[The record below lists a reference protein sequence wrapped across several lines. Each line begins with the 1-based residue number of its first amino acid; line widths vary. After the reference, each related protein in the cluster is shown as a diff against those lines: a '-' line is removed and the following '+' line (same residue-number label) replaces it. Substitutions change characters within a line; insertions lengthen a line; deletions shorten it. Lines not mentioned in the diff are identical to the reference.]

1 MKKTSGDSPS
11 RGPARGTEPQ
21 AARDPNELS
30 RYRSKRDPAQ
40 TTEPFSAERK
50 GSARVTRAG
59 RFVVHLH
66 QARREH
72 YDLRIECAGTLQSFA
87 VPRGPSLKPLDK
99 RLAVHTENHPLE
111 YLDFEAVIPEGNY
124 GAGSMI
130 VWDTGRIRYLEGSAE
145 EGLERGD
152 LKFELSGFKL
162 HGTFALIN
170 TGKRKN
176 TPEGA
181 GSEWLLIKK
190 ADAFASDVDVVTH
203 DPRGVLSGLTGE
215 ENFRKAEVVAEVRK
229 LAEHAPAGR
238 PDAQGLTP
246 MLCAM
251 DGASLTDP
259 ERLYELKLDGVRI
272 VADKHGSQV
281 ALRYRNGRAATASYA
296 EIARAVSLLPI
307 DDAILDGEIVT
318 FDAEGKP
325 SFQRLAPRIH
335 AQRPLD
341 IEQARA
347 SVPVVYLVFDLLG
360 LAGRDLTGLPLL
372 ERKRIL
378 SQLVRGRGLVRV
390 LDHIENDGSALYELC
405 RRERLE
411 GVVAKRKQSPYR
423 CGPRRST
430 DWVKIKCER
439 DDDFVV
445 MGYCEGHGSRKSLGA
460 LCIGTYARGE
470 LEYRGRVG
478 SGLSDA
484 SVRLL
489 LPELVEREQPDYP
502 GHGAVPEDAGTEK
515 ARWVRPELVVQVR
528 YHGFTEEGRLRAPV
542 FLGVRPDMDPKSCH
556 ASPTPPLAEP
566 EPGAAGAVL
575 GSGRVIITN
584 PDKVFWPESGYT
596 KGDLCSY
603 YASIAPRML
612 PFLRGRPLV
621 LVRHPDGI
629 AGKSFY
635 QWNVPA
641 GTPSWMRRLD
651 ISDTDEVERTPKHV
665 FLVDDEDGLVYLAQL
680 GCIPLHVLA
689 CREQSLGT
697 CDFLTIDFDLGE
709 RPFVDAVRLGLTLR
723 EVLDDVGLPGYP
735 KTSGQRGL
743 HVLVP
748 LGQGIPFE
756 AAKLLVELLGRIV
769 TSQHPQIATMERKI
783 DKRGDRVYVDTGQTG
798 TSRTIVAP
806 YSVRAHPGATVST
819 PLAWEELHA
828 GLDPS
833 RFTIVTVP
841 VRAAEIDDPMSGFDE
856 AKPDVS
862 SALAA
867 LERWVKPR

>member
-1 MKKTSGDSPS
+1 MKKTSGDSP
-11 RGPARGTEPQ
+11 
-21 AARDPNELS
+21 RDPRELS

-50 GSARVTRAG
+50 GSTRATRAG

-72 YDLRIECAGTLQSFA
+72 YDLRIECGGTLQSFA
-87 VPRGPSLKPLDK
+87 VPRGPSLRPLDK

-130 VWDTGRIRYLEGSAE
+130 VWDTGRIRYLETSAE
-145 EGLERGD
+145 EGLARGD

-162 HGTFALIN
+162 RGTYALVQ
-170 TGKRKN
+170 TGRRK
-176 TPEGA
+176 TKLEVGQ
-181 GSEWLLIKK
+181 GEQSDWLLIKK
-190 ADAFASDVDVVTH
+190 ADAYADAELDIVERE
-203 DPRGVLSGLTGE
+203 PRGVLSGLTAE
-215 ENFRKAEVVAEVRK
+215 ENFRKAEVVAELEQLVAAYPPK
-229 LAEHAPAGR
+229 PLSAP
-238 PDAQGLTP
+238 GLTP
-246 MLCAM
+246 MLCALE
-251 DGASLTDP
+251 GATLEDP

-272 VADKHGSQV
+272 VAEKRGAQV
-281 ALRYRNGRAATASYA
+281 ALRYRNGRSATASYA
-296 EIARAVSLLPI
+296 EVARAVSLLPI
-307 DDAILDGEIVT
+307 QDALLDGEIVT

-325 SFQRLAPRIH
+325 SFEKLAPRIH

-341 IEQARA
+341 IEHAR
-347 SVPVVYLVFDLLG
+347 SNVPVVYLVFDLLS
-360 LAGRDLTGLPLL
+360 LAGRDLTALPLL

-378 SQLVRGRGLVRV
+378 AQLVRGRGLVRV
-390 LDHIENDGSALYELC
+390 LDHIEDDGTALYDFC
-405 RRERLE
+405 KRERLE
-411 GVVAKRKQSPYR
+411 GVVAKKKQSPYR
-423 CGPRRST
+423 VGPRRSS
-430 DWVKIKCER
+430 DWVKLKCER

-445 MGYCEGHGSRKSLGA
+445 LGYVTGTGSRKSLGA
-460 LCIGTYARGE
+460 LCLGAYVRGE

-478 SGLSDA
+478 SGLTDA
-484 SVRLL
+484 MIRVLLERLPQL
-489 LPELVEREQPDYP
+489 SQAAYP
-502 GHGAVPEDAGTEK
+502 GRGDVPEDPGTER
-515 ARWVRPELVVQVR
+515 ASWVRPELVVQVR
-528 YHGFTEEGRLRAPV
+528 YLGFTEEGRLRAPV
-542 FLGVRPDMDPKSCH
+542 FLGLRPDV
-556 ASPTPPLAEP
+556 EP
-566 EPGAAGAVL
+566 ESCQASSPASLSAPEPTGSTAL
-575 GSGRVIITN
+575 GTGRVLVSN

-596 KGDLCSY
+596 KLDLCSY
-603 YASIAPRML
+603 YASIAPHML

-635 QWNVPA
+635 QWNVPE

-651 ISDTDEVERTPKHV
+651 ISDADGVDRTPKNV
-665 FLVDDEDGLVYLAQL
+665 FLVDDDDSLVYLANL

-689 CREQSLGT
+689 CRETALGT
-697 CDFLTIDFDLGE
+697 CDFLTVDFDLGE
-709 RPFVDAVRLGLTLR
+709 RPFADAVRLGLTLR
-723 EVLDDVGLPGYP
+723 EVLDDVGLPGFP

-748 LGQGIPFE
+748 LGAGIPFE

-769 TSQHPQIATMERKI
+769 TARHPQIATMERKL

-806 YSVRAHPGATVST
+806 YSVRAHAGATVST

-841 VRAAEIDDPMSGFDE
+841 LRAAEIDDPLRGFDE
-856 AKPDVS
+856 AKPDVA

-867 LERWVKPR
+867 LERWVSR

>member
-1 MKKTSGDSPS
+1 MKKSSGKSDAPGSSGQPS
-11 RGPARGTEPQ
+11 SG
-21 AARDPNELS
+21 ARDPNELG
-30 RYRSKRDPAQ
+30 RYRSKRDPAK

-50 GSARVTRAG
+50 GSARSTRAG

-72 YDLRIECAGTLQSFA
+72 YDLRIECSGTLQSFA
-87 VPRGPSLKPLDK
+87 VPRGPSLRPLEK

-130 VWDTGRIRYLEGSAE
+130 VWDTGRIRYLETSAE
-145 EGLERGD
+145 EGLARGD

-162 HGTFALIN
+162 RGAFVLVR
-170 TGKRKN
+170 TGGRK
-176 TPEGA
+176 EKLEVGA
-181 GSEWLLIKK
+181 GQQSEWLLIKK
-190 ADAFASDVDVVTH
+190 QDSYASDEDVVQK

-215 ENFRKAEVVAEVRK
+215 ENFSKAALVTELGQLVEPAPRGEV
-229 LAEHAPAGR
+229 LAG
-238 PDAQGLTP
+238 GLQP
-246 MLCAM
+246 MLCALE
-251 DGASLTDP
+251 GANLKDP

-272 VADKHGSQV
+272 VADKRGPQV

-296 EIARAVSLLPI
+296 EIARAVSLLPLENAVI
-307 DDAILDGEIVT
+307 DGEIVT

-325 SFQRLAPRIH
+325 SFERLSPRIH
-335 AQRPLD
+335 AQKPLD
-341 IEQARA
+341 IELAR
-347 SVPVVYLVFDLLG
+347 SNVPVVYLVFDLLAM
-360 LAGRDLTGLPLL
+360 AGHDLTGLPLI

-378 SQLVRGRGLVRV
+378 SQVVRGRGLVRV

-423 CGPRRST
+423 VGPRRST

-445 MGYCEGHGSRKSLGA
+445 LGYVEGQGARKSLGA
-460 LCIGTYARGE
+460 LCLGAYTEGE

-478 SGLSDA
+478 SGLSEA
-484 SVRLL
+484 TIRVLLEELPRL
-489 LPELVEREQPDYP
+489 EQQSYP
-502 GHGAVPEDAGTEK
+502 GHGEVPQDPGTEK
-515 ARWVRPELVVQVR
+515 ARWLRPELVVQVR

-542 FLGVRPDMDPKSCH
+542 FLGLRPDVDPHSCH
-556 ASPTPPLAEP
+556 AAPPRVPSAP
-566 EPGAAGAVL
+566 EPTAATSL
-575 GSGRVIITN
+575 GTGRVGITN
-584 PDKVFWPESGYT
+584 PDKIFWPESGYT
-596 KGDLCSY
+596 KGDLCRY
-603 YASIAPRML
+603 YASIAPHML

-635 QWNVPA
+635 QWNVPE

-651 ISDTDEVERTPKHV
+651 ISDTDEVDRSSKNV
-665 FLVDDEDGLVYLAQL
+665 FLVDDEDGLVYLANL

-697 CDFLTIDFDLGE
+697 CDFVTIDFDIGE
-709 RPFVDAVRLGLTLR
+709 HPFSTAVELGLTLR
-723 EVLDDVGLPGYP
+723 EVLEDAGLPGFP

-748 LGQGIPFE
+748 VGGIPFE

-769 TSQHPQIATMERKI
+769 TARHPKIATMERKI
-783 DKRGDRVYVDTGQTG
+783 EKRGDRVYVDTGQTG

-819 PLAWEELHA
+819 PLSWEELHA
-828 GLDPS
+828 GLDPA
-833 RFTIVTVP
+833 RFTIVSVP
-841 VRAAEIDDPMSGFDE
+841 IRAAEIDDPWLGFDE
-856 AKPDVS
+856 ARPNVGG
-862 SALAA
+862 ALAK
-867 LERWVKPR
+867 LERWIKG

>member
-1 MKKTSGDSPS
+1 MKKSSGESP
-11 RGPARGTEPQ
+11 R
-21 AARDPNELS
+21 ELS

-50 GSARVTRAG
+50 GSTRSTRSG
-59 RFVVHLH
+59 RFVCHLH

-72 YDLRIECAGTLQSFA
+72 YDLRIECSGTLLSFA

-130 VWDTGRIRYLEGSAE
+130 VWDTGRIRYLETSAE
-145 EGLERGD
+145 EGVERGD

-162 HGTFALIN
+162 RGTFALVR
-170 TGKRKN
+170 TSGRKGKS
-176 TPEGA
+176 EG
-181 GSEWLLIKK
+181 GQSEWLLIKK
-190 ADAFASDVDVVTH
+190 QDAYASADDLLLK
-203 DPRGVLSGLTGE
+203 DPRGVLSGLTAE
-215 ENFRKAEVVAEVRK
+215 ENLRKSE
-229 LAEHAPAGR
+229 LAEELSSLVAHAPQSA
-238 PDAQGLTP
+238 PSAQGLVP
-246 MLCAM
+246 MPCASE
-251 DGASLTDP
+251 GASLNDP
-259 ERLYELKLDGVRI
+259 ERLYELKLDGVRML
-272 VADKHGSQV
+272 AEKRAGQAS
-281 ALRYRNGRAATASYA
+281 LRYSSGRAATASYA
-296 EIARAVSLLPI
+296 EIARALSLLPVEH
-307 DDAILDGEIVT
+307 ALLDGEIVT
-318 FDAEGKP
+318 FDEAGKP

-335 AQRPLD
+335 AQKPLD
-341 IEQARA
+341 IELARS
-347 SVPVVYLVFDLLG
+347 SVPVVYLVFDLL
-360 LAGRDLTGLPLL
+360 AMNGRDLTGWPLV
-372 ERKRIL
+372 ERKRVL

-390 LDHIENDGSALYELC
+390 LDHLDGDGSALYELC

-411 GVVAKRKQSPYR
+411 GVVAKRKQAPYR
-423 CGPRRST
+423 PGPRRSD
-430 DWVKIKCER
+430 DWVKLKCER
-439 DDDFVV
+439 DDAFVV
-445 MGYCEGHGSRKSLGA
+445 VGYAPGRGSRDLGA
-460 LCIGTYARGE
+460 LCLGSYVRGE

-478 SGLSDA
+478 SGLTEEGVRALLQELLPLEQSGYPGRGEMPLEPG
-484 SVRLL
+484 SVR
-489 LPELVEREQPDYP
+489 
-502 GHGAVPEDAGTEK
+502 

-528 YHGFTEEGRLRAPV
+528 YLGFTEDGRLRAPV
-542 FLGVRPDMDPKSCH
+542 LLGRSSDIEPEACQV
-556 ASPTPPLAEP
+556 APLPELLEP
-566 EPGAAGAVL
+566 EPAGAAVSL
-575 GSGRVIITN
+575 GSGRVTITN

-596 KGDLCSY
+596 KLDLCSY

-635 QWNVPA
+635 QWNVPE

-651 ISDTDEVERTPKHV
+651 IADTDEVERSPKNV
-665 FLVDDEDGLVYLAQL
+665 FLVDDDDGLVYLAQL

-689 CREQSLGT
+689 CREQSLGS

-709 RPFVDAVRLGLTLR
+709 RPFSDAVRLGLTLR
-723 EVLDDVGLPGYP
+723 EVLDDVGLPGFP

-748 LGQGIPFE
+748 LGAGIPFE

-769 TSQHPQIATMERKI
+769 TAQHPQIATMERKI

-806 YSVRAHPGATVST
+806 YSVRAHAGATVST

-828 GLDPS
+828 GLDPA
-833 RFTIVTVP
+833 RFTIVSVP
-841 VRAAEIDDPMSGFDE
+841 VRAAEIDDPLRGFEE
-856 AKPDVS
+856 AKPDVAR
-862 SALAA
+862 ALAA
-867 LERWVKPR
+867 LERWVKT

>member
-1 MKKTSGDSPS
+1 LKKSSGESPAS
-11 RGPARGTEPQ
+11 
-21 AARDPNELS
+21 AASGAKDPNELK

-40 TTEPFSAERK
+40 TVEPFSAERK
-50 GSARVTRAG
+50 GSTRATRAG

-72 YDLRIECAGTLQSFA
+72 YDLRIECSGTLQSFA
-87 VPRGPSLKPLDK
+87 VPRGPSLKALDK

-111 YLDFEAVIPEGNY
+111 YLDFEAVIPPGNY

-130 VWDTGRIRYLEGSAE
+130 VWDTGRIRYLETSAE

-162 HGTFALIN
+162 RGTFALIR
-170 TGKRKN
+170 TSGRGQKKLEVG
-176 TPEGA
+176 EGHQT
-181 GSEWLLIKK
+181 EWLLIKK
-190 ADAFASDVDVVTH
+190 QDAFATDEDITTK

-215 ENFRKAEVVAEVRK
+215 ENFNKAALIAELNALVASAPQSVVS
-229 LAEHAPAGR
+229 
-238 PDAQGLTP
+238 AQGLTP
-246 MLCAM
+246 MLCALE
-251 DGASLTDP
+251 GATLTDP

-272 VADKHGSQV
+272 VAEKHGPQV
-281 ALRYRNGRAATASYA
+281 ALRYRNGRSATASYA
-296 EIARAVSLLPI
+296 EIARAVSLLPAS
-307 DDAILDGEIVT
+307 DALLDGEIVT

-325 SFQRLAPRIH
+325 SFEMLAPRIH

-347 SVPVVYLVFDLLG
+347 AVPVVYLVFDLLA
-360 LAGRDLTGLPLL
+360 LAGRDLTALPLV

-378 SQLVRGRGLVRV
+378 AQLVRGRGLVRV
-390 LDHIENDGSALYELC
+390 LDHMDDDGSALYDFC

-423 CGPRRST
+423 TGPRRTT

-445 MGYCEGHGSRKSLGA
+445 LGYVEGIGARKGLGA
-460 LCIGTYARGE
+460 LCLGAYVQGQ
-470 LEYRGRVG
+470 LQYRGRVG

-484 SVRLL
+484 TIRVLL
-489 LPELVEREQPDYP
+489 AELPGLEQATYP
-502 GHGAVPEDAGTEK
+502 GHGDPPEDPGSEN

-528 YHGFTEEGRLRAPV
+528 YHGFTQEGRLRAPV
-542 FLGVRPDMDPKSCH
+542 FLGLRPDVDPKASH
-556 ASPTPPLAEP
+556 ASAPAPLKEP
-566 EPGAAGAVL
+566 EPETGAAL
-575 GSGRVIITN
+575 GTGRVRVTN
-584 PDKVFWPESGYT
+584 PDKVFWPDSGYT
-596 KGDLCSY
+596 KGDLCGY

-635 QWNVPA
+635 QWNVPE

-651 ISDTDEVERTPKHV
+651 ISDTDEVDRTPKNV
-665 FLVDDEDGLVYLAQL
+665 FLVDDDDGLVYLANL

-689 CREQSLGT
+689 CREASLGT
-697 CDFLTIDFDLGE
+697 CDFLTVDFDLGE
-709 RPFVDAVRLGLTLR
+709 RPFADAVRLGLTLR
-723 EVLDDVGLPGYP
+723 EVLEDAGLPGFP

-748 LGQGIPFE
+748 LGDGIPFE

-769 TSQHPQIATMERKI
+769 TARHPTLATMERKI

-841 VRAAEIDDPMSGFDE
+841 IRALEIDDPWLGFGE
-856 AKPDVS
+856 AKPNVA
-862 SALAA
+862 SALGA
-867 LERWVKPR
+867 LERWIKT

>member
-1 MKKTSGDSPS
+1 LKKISGQSPTSG
-11 RGPARGTEPQ
+11 
-21 AARDPNELS
+21 ARDPNELE

-50 GSARVTRAG
+50 GSARATRAG

-72 YDLRIECAGTLQSFA
+72 YDLRIECSGTLQSFA

-130 VWDTGRIRYLEGSAE
+130 VWDTGRIRYLETSAE
-145 EGLERGD
+145 EGLARGD

-162 HGTFALIN
+162 RGTFALIR
-170 TGKRKN
+170 TSGRGSKKLEVG
-176 TPEGA
+176 EGQQ
-181 GSEWLLIKK
+181 SEWLLIKK
-190 ADAFASDVDVVTH
+190 QDLYSTDEDVITK

-215 ENFRKAEVVAEVRK
+215 ENFNKAAVAAE
-229 LAEHAPAGR
+229 LAELVQSAPKRVVTAN
-238 PDAQGLTP
+238 GLTP
-246 MLCAM
+246 MLCALE
-251 DGASLTDP
+251 GAKIVDP
-259 ERLYELKLDGVRI
+259 ERLYELKIDGVRI
-272 VADKHGSQV
+272 VAEKRGPQV
-281 ALRYRNGRAATASYA
+281 ALRYRNGRAATASYG

-307 DDAILDGEIVT
+307 EDALLDGEIVT
-318 FDAEGKP
+318 FDGEGKP
-325 SFQRLAPRIH
+325 SFERLAPRIH

-341 IEQARA
+341 IEHARA
-347 SVPVVYLVFDLLG
+347 AIPVVYLVFDLLS
-360 LAGRDLTGLPLL
+360 LAGRDLTGLPLV

-390 LDHIENDGSALYELC
+390 LDHIEDDGSALYDFC
-405 RRERLE
+405 RQERLE
-411 GVVAKRKQSPYR
+411 GVVAKKKQSPYR
-423 CGPRRST
+423 AGPRRTT

-445 MGYCEGHGSRKSLGA
+445 IGYVEGQGARKSLGA
-460 LCIGTYARGE
+460 LCLGAYVEGE

-484 SVRLL
+484 TIRLL
-489 LPELVEREQPDYP
+489 LKELPGLEQGAYP
-502 GHGAVPEDAGTEK
+502 GHGDQPEDPGSEH
-515 ARWVRPELVVQVR
+515 ARWLRPELVVQVR

-542 FLGVRPDMDPKSCH
+542 FLGLRPDVDPKSCTT
-556 ASPTPPLAEP
+556 APPAEETVPEAEAGPT
-566 EPGAAGAVL
+566 L
-575 GSGRVIITN
+575 GTGRVNITN

-596 KGDLCSY
+596 KGDLIRY
-603 YASIAPRML
+603 YASIAPHML

-635 QWNVPA
+635 QWNVPE
-641 GTPSWMRRLD
+641 GTPSWMRSLD
-651 ISDTDEVERTPKHV
+651 ISETDEVDRSPKNV
-665 FLVDDEDGLVYLAQL
+665 FLVDDDDGLVYLANL

-697 CDFLTIDFDLGE
+697 CDFVTIDFDLGE
-709 RPFVDAVRLGLTLR
+709 RPFSDAVKLGLTLR
-723 EVLDDVGLPGYP
+723 EVLDDAGLPGFP

-748 LGQGIPFE
+748 VGDGIPFE

-769 TSQHPQIATMERKI
+769 TARHQQIATMERKV

-828 GLDPS
+828 GLDPA
-833 RFTIVTVP
+833 RFTIVSVP
-841 VRAAEIDDPMSGFDE
+841 VRAAEIDDPWLRFAE
-856 AKPDVS
+856 AKPDVG
-862 SALAA
+862 SALAK
-867 LERWVKPR
+867 LERWVKS

>member
-1 MKKTSGDSPS
+1 LKKTSGPTSTDS
-11 RGPARGTEPQ
+11 R
-21 AARDPNELS
+21 ARDPRELS
-30 RYRSKRDPAQ
+30 RYRSKRDPVQ

-50 GSARVTRAG
+50 GSPRATRTG

-72 YDLRIECAGTLQSFA
+72 YDLRLECGGTLQSFA

-130 VWDTGRIRYLEGSAE
+130 VWDTGRVRYLETSAE
-145 EGLERGD
+145 EGLARGD

-162 HGTFALIN
+162 RGNFVLVRTS
-170 TGKRKN
+170 GRK
-176 TPEGA
+176 EKLEVGD
-181 GSEWLLIKK
+181 GQQSEWLLIKK
-190 ADAFASDVDVVTH
+190 QDLYASDEDIIVK

-215 ENFRKAEVVAEVRK
+215 ENFVKAEVVAEVAK
-229 LAEHAPAGR
+229 LVDHLPEKALA
-238 PDAQGLTP
+238 AQGLTP
-246 MLCAM
+246 MLCALE
-251 DGASLTDP
+251 GATLTDP

-272 VADKHGSQV
+272 VAEKRGAQA

-296 EIARAVSLLPI
+296 EIARAVSLLPCEN
-307 DDAILDGEIVT
+307 AVLDGEIVT
-318 FDAEGKP
+318 FDADGKP
-325 SFQRLAPRIH
+325 SFERLAPRIH
-335 AQRPLD
+335 AQKPMD

-347 SVPVVYLVFDLLG
+347 VVPVVYLVFDLLS
-360 LAGRDLTGLPLL
+360 LAGRDLTSLPLV

-390 LDHIENDGSALYELC
+390 LDHIEDDGRALYEFC

-411 GVVAKRKQSPYR
+411 GVVAKKKLAPYR
-423 CGPRRST
+423 TGSRRT
-430 DWVKIKCER
+430 ADWVKIKCER

-445 MGYCEGHGSRKSLGA
+445 MGYVAGIGSRKSLGA
-460 LCIGTYARGE
+460 LCIGAYVRGE

-478 SGLSDA
+478 SGLSDQTIK
-484 SVRLL
+484 LL
-489 LPELVEREQPDYP
+489 LAELPGLEQDRYP
-502 GHGAVPEDAGTEK
+502 GHGDVPEDPGTAG

-528 YHGFTEEGRLRAPV
+528 YHGFTEEQRLRAPV
-542 FLGVRPDMDPKSCH
+542 FLGLRPDVDPLSCH
-556 ASPTPPLAEP
+556 ASPPKAPTEP
-566 EPGAAGAVL
+566 EPSAGPSL
-575 GSGRVIITN
+575 GSGRVVITN

-596 KGDLCSY
+596 KGDLCAY
-603 YASIAPRML
+603 YATIAPRML

-635 QWNVPA
+635 QWNVPE

-651 ISDTDEVERTPKHV
+651 ISDTDEVDRSPKNV
-665 FLVDDEDGLVYLAQL
+665 FLVDDDDGLVYLAQL

-689 CREQSLGT
+689 CRERSLGT
-697 CDFLTIDFDLGE
+697 CDFITIDFDLGD
-709 RPFVDAVRLGLTLR
+709 RAFADAVRVGLTLK
-723 EVLDDVGLPGYP
+723 EVLDDAGLPGFP

-743 HVLVP
+743 HVLIP
-748 LGQGIPFE
+748 LGDGIPFE

-769 TSQHPQIATMERKI
+769 TARHPQIATMERKV
-783 DKRGDRVYVDTGQTG
+783 DKRGDRMYVDTGQTG

-819 PLAWEELHA
+819 PLAWDELHA
-828 GLDPS
+828 GLDPA
-833 RFTIVTVP
+833 RFTIVSVP
-841 VRAAEIDDPMSGFDE
+841 LRVAEIDDPWLGFDE
-856 AKPDVS
+856 AKPNVA
-862 SALAA
+862 SALAK
-867 LERWVKPR
+867 LERWVKT

>member
-1 MKKTSGDSPS
+1 MKKSSGDSPAS
-11 RGPARGTEPQ
+11 GASG
-21 AARDPNELS
+21 AKDPNELK

-40 TTEPFSAERK
+40 TVEPFSAERK
-50 GSARVTRAG
+50 GSARATRAG

-72 YDLRIECAGTLQSFA
+72 YDLRIECSGTLQSFA
-87 VPRGPSLKPLDK
+87 VPRGPSLKALDK

-111 YLDFEAVIPEGNY
+111 YLDFEAVIPPGNY

-130 VWDTGRIRYLEGSAE
+130 VWDTGRIRYLETSAE
-145 EGLERGD
+145 AGLERGD

-162 HGTFALIN
+162 RGTFALIR
-170 TGKRKN
+170 TSGRGGKKLEVG
-176 TPEGA
+176 EGHQT
-181 GSEWLLIKK
+181 EWLLIKK
-190 ADAFASDVDVVTH
+190 QDAFASDEDVIQK

-215 ENFRKAEVVAEVRK
+215 ENFDKPALAAELTKLVAS
-229 LAEHAPAGR
+229 APRNAL
-238 PDAQGLTP
+238 PAQGLTP
-246 MLCAM
+246 MLCALE
-251 DGASLTDP
+251 GATLTDS

-272 VADKHGSQV
+272 VADKRGSQV
-281 ALRYRNGRAATASYA
+281 ALRYRNGRSATASYA
-296 EIARAVSLLPI
+296 EIARALSLLPI
-307 DDAILDGEIVT
+307 DDALLDGEIVT

-325 SFQRLAPRIH
+325 SFERLAPRIH

-341 IEQARA
+341 IEHARA
-347 SVPVVYLVFDLLG
+347 NVPVVYLVFDLLAM
-360 LAGRDLTGLPLL
+360 AGHDLTGLPLV

-390 LDHIENDGSALYELC
+390 LDHIDDDGSALYDLC
-405 RRERLE
+405 KRERLE
-411 GVVAKRKQSPYR
+411 GVVAKKKQAPYR
-423 CGPRRST
+423 VGPRRTT

-445 MGYCEGHGSRKSLGA
+445 LGYVGGIGARKSLGA
-460 LCIGTYARGE
+460 LCLGVYVQGQ
-470 LEYRGRVG
+470 LQYRGRVG

-484 SVRLL
+484 TIRLL
-489 LPELVEREQPDYP
+489 LKELPELEQVTYP
-502 GHGAVPEDAGTEK
+502 GHGDVPEDPGTEK

-542 FLGVRPDMDPKSCH
+542 FLGLRPDVAPKACQ
-556 ASPTPPLAEP
+556 ASPPAPVREP
-566 EPGAAGAVL
+566 EPTTGVTFGT
-575 GSGRVIITN
+575 GRVLVTN
-584 PDKVFWPESGYT
+584 PDKVFWPDSGYT
-596 KGDLCSY
+596 KADLVSY
-603 YASIAPRML
+603 YASIASRML

-629 AGKSFY
+629 TGKSFY
-635 QWNVPA
+635 QWNVPE

-651 ISDTDEVERTPKHV
+651 ISDTDEVDRTPKNV
-665 FLVDDEDGLVYLAQL
+665 FLVDDDDGLVYLANL

-689 CREQSLGT
+689 CRETSLGT
-697 CDFLTIDFDLGE
+697 CDFLTVDFDLGE
-709 RPFVDAVRLGLTLR
+709 RPFADAVRLGLTLR
-723 EVLDDVGLPGYP
+723 EVLDDAGLPGFP

-748 LGQGIPFE
+748 LGDGIPFE

-769 TSQHPQIATMERKI
+769 TARHPQIATMERKI
-783 DKRGDRVYVDTGQTG
+783 EKRGDRVYVDTGQTG

-841 VRAAEIDDPMSGFDE
+841 TRANEIDDPWLGFGE
-856 AKPDVS
+856 AKPNVG

-867 LERWVKPR
+867 LERWVKT

>member
-1 MKKTSGDSPS
+1 LKKTSGESP
-11 RGPARGTEPQ
+11 Q
-21 AARDPNELS
+21 ELA
-30 RYRSKRDPAQ
+30 RYRSKRDPVQ

-50 GSARVTRAG
+50 GSARSTRVG

-72 YDLRIECAGTLQSFA
+72 YDLRIECGGTLQSFA
-87 VPRGPSLKPLDK
+87 VPRGPSLRPLDK

-130 VWDTGRIRYLEGSAE
+130 VWDTGRIRYLESSAE

-152 LKFELSGFKL
+152 LKFELAGFKL
-162 HGTFALIN
+162 RGTFALIH

-176 TPEGA
+176 TPEGS

-190 ADAFASDVDVVTH
+190 ADAFSSDVDIVAQ

-215 ENFRKAEVVAEVRK
+215 ENFRKAEVVEALRALV
-229 LAEHAPAGR
+229 AHAPEGQIS
-238 PDAQGLTP
+238 AQGLTP
-246 MLCAM
+246 MLCALE
-251 DGASLTDP
+251 GAALNDP

-272 VADKHGSQV
+272 VADKRGAQV

-296 EIARAVSLLPI
+296 EIARAISLLPI
-307 DDAILDGEIVT
+307 DDALLDGEIVT
-318 FDAEGKP
+318 FDAEGRP

-335 AQRPLD
+335 AQKPLD

-347 SVPVVYLVFDLLG
+347 SVPVVYLVFDLLSM
-360 LAGRDLTGLPLL
+360 AGRDLTTLPLV

-378 SQLVRGRGLVRV
+378 AALVRGRGLVRFV
-390 LDHIENDGSALYELC
+390 DHIEDDGTALYELC

-411 GVVAKRKQSPYR
+411 GVVAKRKASPYR
-423 CGPRRST
+423 PGPRRST
-430 DWVKIKCER
+430 DWLKIKCER

-445 MGYCEGHGSRKSLGA
+445 MGYVTGQGARSSLGA
-460 LCIGTYARGE
+460 LCVGTYDHGE

-484 SVRLL
+484 TIRLL
-489 LPELVEREQPDYP
+489 LEELSAREQTSYP
-502 GHGAVPEDAGTEK
+502 GRGEAPEDPGSEK

-528 YHGFTEEGRLRAPV
+528 YQGFTEDARLRAPV
-542 FLGVRPDMDPKSCH
+542 FLSLRSGVDPKSCQT
-556 ASPTPPLAEP
+556 SPTPPVPEP
-566 EPGAAGAVL
+566 EPTAGITL
-575 GSGRVIITN
+575 GSGRVTITN

-596 KGDLCSY
+596 KADLCSY
-603 YASIAPRML
+603 YASIAPKML

-635 QWNVPA
+635 QWNVPE

-651 ISDTDEVERTPKHV
+651 ISDTDEVDRSPKNV
-665 FLVDDEDGLVYLAQL
+665 FLVDDEDGLIYLAQL

-689 CREQSLGT
+689 CREHSLGT

-723 EVLDDVGLPGYP
+723 EVLEDVGLPGYP

-743 HVLVP
+743 HVLIP
-748 LGQGIPFE
+748 LGDGIPFD

-769 TSQHPQIATMERKI
+769 TARHPQIATMERKL

-806 YSVRAHPGATVST
+806 YSVRAHRGATVST

-833 RFTIVTVP
+833 RFTIVSVP
-841 VRAAEIDDPMSGFDE
+841 VRSAEIDDPLRGFDE
-856 AKPDVS
+856 AKPDVP

-867 LERWVKPR
+867 LARWVKS

>member
-1 MKKTSGDSPS
+1 LKKTSAQSPPS
-11 RGPARGTEPQ
+11 AG
-21 AARDPNELS
+21 ARDPNELE

-50 GSARVTRAG
+50 GSARATRAG

-72 YDLRIECAGTLQSFA
+72 YDLRIECSGTLQSFA

-130 VWDTGRIRYLEGSAE
+130 VWDTGRIRYLETSAE
-145 EGLERGD
+145 EGLARGD

-162 HGTFALIN
+162 RGTFALIR
-170 TGKRKN
+170 TSGRGSKKLEVG
-176 TPEGA
+176 EGQQ
-181 GSEWLLIKK
+181 SEWLLIKK
-190 ADAFASDVDVVTH
+190 QDLYSTEEDVIVK

-215 ENFRKAEVVAEVRK
+215 ENFNKAALAAELTELVAS
-229 LAEHAPAGR
+229 APQKIVTAN
-238 PDAQGLTP
+238 GLTP
-246 MLCAM
+246 MLCALE
-251 DGASLTDP
+251 GASLVDP
-259 ERLYELKLDGVRI
+259 ERLYELKIDGVRI
-272 VADKHGSQV
+272 VAEKHGRQV
-281 ALRYRNGRAATASYA
+281 ALRYRNGRAATASYG

-307 DDAILDGEIVT
+307 EDALLDGEIVT
-318 FDAEGKP
+318 FNAEGKP
-325 SFQRLAPRIH
+325 SFERLAPRIH

-341 IEQARA
+341 IEHARA
-347 SVPVVYLVFDLLG
+347 AIPVVYLVFDLLS

-390 LDHIENDGSALYELC
+390 LDHIEDDGSALYDFC

-423 CGPRRST
+423 VGPRRTT

-445 MGYCEGHGSRKSLGA
+445 IGYVEGQGARKSLGA
-460 LCIGTYARGE
+460 LCLGVYVQGE

-484 SVRLL
+484 TIRLL
-489 LPELVEREQPDYP
+489 LKELPGLEQPTYP
-502 GHGAVPEDAGTEK
+502 GRGDPPEDPGSEH
-515 ARWVRPELVVQVR
+515 ARWLRPELVVQVR

-542 FLGVRPDMDPKSCH
+542 FLGLRPDVDPKACD
-556 ASPTPPLAEP
+556 ASPPAEETVP
-566 EPGAAGAVL
+566 AAEAGPTL
-575 GSGRVIITN
+575 GTGRVLVTN

-596 KGDLCSY
+596 KGDLCRY

-635 QWNVPA
+635 QWNVPE
-641 GTPSWMRRLD
+641 GTPSWMRSLD
-651 ISDTDEVERTPKHV
+651 ISETDEVDRSPKNV
-665 FLVDDEDGLVYLAQL
+665 FLVDDEDGLVYLANL

-697 CDFLTIDFDLGE
+697 CDFVTIDFDLGE
-709 RPFVDAVRLGLTLR
+709 RPFSDAVKLGLTLR
-723 EVLDDVGLPGYP
+723 EVLDDAGLPGFP

-748 LGQGIPFE
+748 VGDGIPFE

-769 TSQHPQIATMERKI
+769 TARHQQIATMERKV
-783 DKRGDRVYVDTGQTG
+783 DKRGDRVYIDTGQTG

-828 GLDPS
+828 GLDPA
-833 RFTIVTVP
+833 RFTIVSVP
-841 VRAAEIDDPMSGFDE
+841 VRAAEIDDPWLRFAE
-856 AKPDVS
+856 AKPDVG
-862 SALAA
+862 SALAK
-867 LERWVKPR
+867 LERWVKS

>member
-1 MKKTSGDSPS
+1 MKKSSGESPP
-11 RGPARGTEPQ
+11 PAPRPQ
-21 AARDPNELS
+21 PDPRELS
-30 RYRSKRDPAQ
+30 RYRSKRDPAR

-50 GSARVTRAG
+50 GSARATRVG

-66 QARREH
+66 QARNPH
-72 YDLRIECAGTLQSFA
+72 YDLRVECSGTLLSFA
-87 VPRGPSLKPLDK
+87 VPRGPSLAPLEK

-130 VWDTGRIRYLEGSAE
+130 VWDTGRIRYLESSAE
-145 EGLERGD
+145 EGLEGGKLD
-152 LKFELSGFKL
+152 FELSGFKL
-162 HGTFALIN
+162 KGRFALVQ
-170 TGKRKN
+170 TGKRK
-176 TPEGA
+176 GKSA
-181 GSEWLLIKK
+181 SEQSQWLLIKK
-190 ADAFASDVDVVTH
+190 PDAFASAEEDVLTR
-203 DPRGVLSGLTGE
+203 DPRSVLSGLTAE
-215 ENFRKAEVVAEVRK
+215 ENFRKAELSAELSALVR
-229 LAEHAPAGR
+229 HAPAGQLS
-238 PDAQGLTP
+238 AQGLTP
-246 MLCAM
+246 MLCALE
-251 DGASLTDP
+251 GAALSDP
-259 ERLYELKLDGVRI
+259 DRLYELKLDGVR
-272 VADKHGSQV
+272 VLAEKHGAQV

-296 EIARAVSLLPI
+296 EIARAVSLLPV
-307 DDAILDGEIVT
+307 DEALLDGEIVT
-318 FDAEGKP
+318 FDPDGRP
-325 SFQRLAPRIH
+325 SFEQLAPRIH
-335 AQRPLD
+335 AQKPLD

-347 SVPVVYLVFDLLG
+347 RVPIVYLAFDLLSM
-360 LAGRDLTGLPLL
+360 AGHDLTGLPLL

-378 SQLVRGRGLVRV
+378 ASLVRGRGLVRL
-390 LDHIENDGSALYELC
+390 LDHIEDDGSALYELC

-411 GVVAKRKQSPYR
+411 GVIAKRKQSAYR
-423 CGPRRST
+423 AGPRRSS
-430 DWVKIKCER
+430 DWVKIKVER

-445 MGYCEGHGSRKSLGA
+445 MGYVTGRGARRSLGA
-460 LCIGTYARGE
+460 LCVGAYERGE
-470 LEYRGRVG
+470 LTYRGRVG

-484 SVRLL
+484 TIRVLL
-489 LPELVEREQPDYP
+489 EALPGLERADYP
-502 GHGAVPEDAGTEK
+502 GHGELPVDPGTEK

-528 YHGFTEEGRLRAPV
+528 HHGFTEEGRLRAPV
-542 FLGVRPDMDPKSCH
+542 FLGLRPDVDPRSCQ
-556 ASPTPPLAEP
+556 ASPAPQLVP
-566 EPGAAGAVL
+566 EPSAEVSL
-575 GSGRVIITN
+575 GTGRVIITN

-596 KGDLCSY
+596 KADLCRY

-635 QWNVPA
+635 QWNVPE

-651 ISDTDEVERTPKHV
+651 ISDTDEVDRTPRNV
-665 FLVDDEDGLVYLAQL
+665 FLVDDEDGLIYLAQL

-709 RPFVDAVRLGLTLR
+709 RSFADAVRLGLSLR
-723 EVLDDVGLPGYP
+723 EVLDDVGLSGYA

-748 LGQGIPFE
+748 LGGGIPFD

-769 TSQHPQIATMERKI
+769 TSRHAQLATMERKL

-798 TSRTIVAP
+798 ASRTIVAP
-806 YSVRAHPGATVST
+806 YSVRAQPGATVST

-833 RFTIVTVP
+833 RFTLVSVP
-841 VRAAEIDDPMSGFDE
+841 LRAAEIDDPWLDFDE
-856 AKPDVS
+856 AKPDVAR
-862 SALAA
+862 ALAA
-867 LERWVKPR
+867 LERWVKP

>member
-1 MKKTSGDSPS
+1 MKKSSGEVPPP
-11 RGPARGTEPQ
+11 GAQ
-21 AARDPNELS
+21 DPNELR
-30 RYRSKRDPAQ
+30 RYRSKRDPAL

-50 GSARVTRAG
+50 GSARATRAG

-66 QARREH
+66 QARNEH
-72 YDLRIECAGTLQSFA
+72 YDLRIECSGTLQSFA
-87 VPRGPSLKPLDK
+87 VPRGPSQKPLEK

-111 YLDFEAVIPEGNY
+111 YLDFEAVIPPGNY

-130 VWDTGRIRYLEGSAE
+130 VWDTGRIRYLETSAE
-145 EGLERGD
+145 EGLARGD

-162 HGTFALIN
+162 RGTFALIR
-170 TGKRKN
+170 TSGRGQKKLEVG
-176 TPEGA
+176 EGHQT
-181 GSEWLLIKK
+181 EWLLIKK
-190 ADAFASDVDVVTH
+190 QDAFAIDEDVRLI
-203 DPRGVLSGLTGE
+203 DPRGVLSGLTAE
-215 ENFRKAEVVAEVRK
+215 ENLNKAALAAELTELVASAPQK
-229 LAEHAPAGR
+229 ALA
-238 PDAQGLTP
+238 AQGLTP
-246 MLCAM
+246 MLCALA
-251 DGASLTDP
+251 GANLKDA

-272 VADKHGSQV
+272 VADKRGGQV
-281 ALRYRNGRAATASYA
+281 ALRYRNGRSATASYA
-296 EIARAVSLLPI
+296 EIARALSLLPI
-307 DDAILDGEIVT
+307 EEALLDGEIVT

-325 SFQRLAPRIH
+325 SFERLAPRIH

-341 IEQARA
+341 IEHARA
-347 SVPVVYLVFDLLG
+347 NVPVVYLAFDLLAM
-360 LAGRDLTGLPLL
+360 AGRDLTGLPLL

-378 SQLVRGRGLVRV
+378 AQLVRGRGLVRV
-390 LDHIENDGSALYELC
+390 LDHIEDDGSALYDFC
-405 RRERLE
+405 KRERLE
-411 GVVAKRKQSPYR
+411 GVVAKKKQSPYR
-423 CGPRRST
+423 VGPRRTT

-445 MGYCEGHGSRKSLGA
+445 LGYVGGTGARASLGA
-460 LCIGTYARGE
+460 LCLGVYVQGQ
-470 LEYRGRVG
+470 LQYRGRVG

-484 SVRLL
+484 TIRLL
-489 LPELVEREQPDYP
+489 LKELPGLEQATYP
-502 GHGAVPEDAGTEK
+502 GHGDVPEDPGTEK

-528 YHGFTEEGRLRAPV
+528 YHGFTGEGRLRAPV
-542 FLGVRPDMDPKSCH
+542 FLGLRPDVDPKASF
-556 ASPTPPLAEP
+556 ASPPAPVREP
-566 EPGAAGAVL
+566 QPSSAAAYGT
-575 GSGRVIITN
+575 GRVVVTN
-584 PDKVFWPESGYT
+584 PDKVFWPDSGYT
-596 KGDLCSY
+596 KSDLVGY

-635 QWNVPA
+635 QWNVPE

-651 ISDTDEVERTPKHV
+651 ISDTDEVGRTPKNV
-665 FLVDDEDGLVYLAQL
+665 FLVDDDDGLIYLANL

-689 CREQSLGT
+689 CREQTLGT
-697 CDFLTIDFDLGE
+697 CDFLTVDFDLGE
-709 RPFVDAVRLGLTLR
+709 RPFSDAVRLGLTLR
-723 EVLDDVGLPGYP
+723 EVLDDAGLPGFP

-748 LGQGIPFE
+748 LGGGIPFE

-769 TSQHPQIATMERKI
+769 TARHPQIATMERKV

-806 YSVRAHPGATVST
+806 YSVRAHRGATVST

-841 VRAAEIDDPMSGFDE
+841 VRAAEIDDPWLGFGE
-856 AKPDVS
+856 AKPNVA
-862 SALAA
+862 SALGA
-867 LERWVKPR
+867 LERWVKA

>member
-1 MKKTSGDSPS
+1 M
-11 RGPARGTEPQ
+11 
-21 AARDPNELS
+21 RDPNELK
-30 RYRSKRDPAQ
+30 RYRSKRDPAV

-50 GSARVTRAG
+50 GSARATRAG

-72 YDLRIECAGTLQSFA
+72 YDLRIECSGTLQSFA

-130 VWDTGRIRYLEGSAE
+130 VWDTGRIRYLETSAE
-145 EGLERGD
+145 EGLARGD

-162 HGTFALIN
+162 RGTFALVR
-170 TGKRKN
+170 TSGRGSGKKLEVG
-176 TPEGA
+176 EGQQT
-181 GSEWLLIKK
+181 EWLLIKK
-190 ADAFASDVDVVTH
+190 QDLHATDVDIVEK
-203 DPRGVLSGLTGE
+203 DRRGVLSGLTGE
-215 ENFRKAEVVAEVRK
+215 ENFNKAALSAELRELVAS
-229 LAEHAPAGR
+229 APEKAV
-238 PDAQGLTP
+238 PAQGLTP
-246 MLCAM
+246 MLCGL
-251 DGASLTDP
+251 DGANLVDA

-272 VADKHGSQV
+272 VADKRGGQV
-281 ALRYRNGRAATASYA
+281 ALRYRNGRSATANYG
-296 EIARAVSLLPI
+296 EIARALSLLPI
-307 DDAILDGEIVT
+307 EDALLDGEIVT

-325 SFQRLAPRIH
+325 SFERLAPRIH
-335 AQRPLD
+335 AQKPLD

-347 SVPVVYLVFDLLG
+347 SVPVVYLVFDLLAM
-360 LAGRDLTGLPLL
+360 AGRDLTGLPLV

-390 LDHIENDGSALYELC
+390 LDHIEDDGSALYDFC
-405 RRERLE
+405 KRERLE
-411 GVVAKRKQSPYR
+411 GVVAKKKLSPYR
-423 CGPRRST
+423 MGPRRTT

-445 MGYCEGHGSRKSLGA
+445 IGYVGGSGSRKSLGA
-460 LCIGTYARGE
+460 LCLGAYVQGQ
-470 LEYRGRVG
+470 LQYRGRVG

-484 SVRLL
+484 TIRLL
-489 LPELVEREQPDYP
+489 LKELPGLEQADYP
-502 GHGAVPEDAGTEK
+502 GHGAIPEDPGTEK

-542 FLGVRPDMDPKSCH
+542 FLGLRPDVDPKASH
-556 ASPTPPLAEP
+556 ASPLAPLREP
-566 EPGAAGAVL
+566 APTNSATF
-575 GSGRVIITN
+575 GSGRVIVTN
-584 PDKVFWPESGYT
+584 PDKVFWPDSGYT
-596 KGDLCSY
+596 KGDLVRY
-603 YASIAPRML
+603 YASIAQRML

-629 AGKSFY
+629 TGKSFY
-635 QWNVPA
+635 QWNVPD

-651 ISDTDEVERTPKHV
+651 ISDTDEVDRSSKHV
-665 FLVDDEDGLVYLAQL
+665 FLVDDDDGLVYLANL

-697 CDFLTIDFDLGE
+697 CDFLTVDFDLGE
-709 RPFVDAVRLGLTLR
+709 RPFSDAVRLGLTLR
-723 EVLDDVGLPGYP
+723 EVLDDAGLPGFP

-748 LGQGIPFE
+748 LGDGIPFE

-769 TSQHPQIATMERKI
+769 TARHPQIATMERKV
-783 DKRGDRVYVDTGQTG
+783 DKRGDRIYVDTGQTG

-819 PLAWEELHA
+819 PLAWDELHA

-841 VRAAEIDDPMSGFDE
+841 VRAAEIDDPWQGFGE
-856 AKPDVS
+856 AKPNVAN
-862 SALAA
+862 ALGA
-867 LERWVKPR
+867 LERWVKT

>member
-1 MKKTSGDSPS
+1 MKKSSGESP
-11 RGPARGTEPQ
+11 RPGAGKP
-21 AARDPNELS
+21 RDPSELE

-50 GSARVTRAG
+50 GSTRATRSG

-72 YDLRIECAGTLQSFA
+72 YDLRIECSGTLQSFA

-130 VWDTGRIRYLEGSAE
+130 VWDTGRIRYLETSAE
-145 EGLERGD
+145 EGLARGD

-162 HGTFALIN
+162 RGTFALVR
-170 TGKRKN
+170 TSGRKN
-176 TPEGA
+176 KLEVGEGQQ
-181 GSEWLLIKK
+181 SDWLLIKK
-190 ADAFASDVDVVTH
+190 QDAYATEEDVVVKE
-203 DPRGVLSGLTGE
+203 PRGVLSGLTGE
-215 ENFRKAEVVAEVRK
+215 ENFRKAEVAAELAALVKDAPQKAVVAN
-229 LAEHAPAGR
+229 
-238 PDAQGLTP
+238 GLVP
-246 MLCAM
+246 MLCAL
-251 DGASLTDP
+251 DGAALSDP

-272 VADKHGSQV
+272 VAEKRGAQV
-281 ALRYRNGRAATASYA
+281 ALRYRNGRAATASYS
-296 EIARAVSLLPI
+296 EVARALSLLPVE
-307 DDAILDGEIVT
+307 DAVLDGEVLT

-325 SFQRLAPRIH
+325 SFEKLAPRIH
-335 AQRPLD
+335 AQKPLD

-347 SVPVVYLVFDLLG
+347 QVPVVYLVFDLLALG
-360 LAGRDLTGLPLL
+360 GRDLTGLPLV

-390 LDHIENDGSALYELC
+390 LDHIDGDGTALHDFC

-411 GVVAKRKQSPYR
+411 GVVAKRKLSPYR
-423 CGPRRST
+423 VGPRRTT

-445 MGYCEGHGSRKSLGA
+445 VGHVPGSGVRKSLGA
-460 LCIGTYARGE
+460 LCLGAYVRGE
-470 LEYRGRVG
+470 LQYRGRVG

-484 SVRLL
+484 SIRVLL
-489 LPELVEREQPDYP
+489 EALPPLSQASYP
-502 GHGAVPEDAGTEK
+502 GHGAVPEDPGTEQ

-528 YHGFTEEGRLRAPV
+528 YLGFTEEGRLRAPV
-542 FLGVRPDMDPKSCH
+542 YLGLRPDVEPKSCQ
-556 ASPTPPLAEP
+556 ASPPAPIREP
-566 EPGAAGAVL
+566 EAGSAVSL
-575 GSGRVIITN
+575 GTGRVVITN

-603 YASIAPRML
+603 YATIAPRML
-612 PFLRGRPLV
+612 PFLRSRPLV

-629 AGKSFY
+629 AGKSFF
-635 QWNVPA
+635 QWNVPE

-651 ISDTDEVERTPKHV
+651 ISDTEEVERSSKNV
-665 FLVDDEDGLVYLAQL
+665 FLVDEVDGLVYLAQL

-697 CDFLTIDFDLGE
+697 CDFITIDFDLGE
-709 RPFVDAVRLGLTLR
+709 RKFADAVKVGLTLK
-723 EVLDDVGLPGYP
+723 EVLDDAGLPGFP

-748 LGQGIPFE
+748 LGRGIPFE
-756 AAKLLVELLGRIV
+756 AAKLLVELIGRIV
-769 TSQHPQIATMERKI
+769 TAQHPQIATMERKLE
-783 DKRGDRVYVDTGQTG
+783 KRGDRMYVDTGQTG

-806 YSVRAHPGATVST
+806 YSVRAHPRATVST
-819 PLAWEELHA
+819 PPAWEELHA

-841 VRAAEIDDPMSGFDE
+841 VRTAEIDDPWVGFDE
-856 AKPDVS
+856 AKPNVAA
-862 SALAA
+862 ALSK
-867 LERWVKPR
+867 LERWVKK

>member
-1 MKKTSGDSPS
+1 MKKTSGQSP
-11 RGPARGTEPQ
+11 P
-21 AARDPNELS
+21 RDPRELE
-30 RYRSKRDPAQ
+30 RYRSKRDPVQ

-50 GSARVTRAG
+50 GSTRATRAG

-72 YDLRIECAGTLQSFA
+72 YDLRIECGGTLQSFA

-130 VWDTGRIRYLEGSAE
+130 VWDTGRIRYLETSAE
-145 EGLERGD
+145 EGLARGD

-162 HGTFALIN
+162 RGAFVLVRTS
-170 TGKRKN
+170 GRK
-176 TPEGA
+176 EKLEVGS
-181 GSEWLLIKK
+181 GQQSEWLLIKK
-190 ADAFASDVDVVTH
+190 QDIYATDEDIVAK
-203 DPRGVLSGLTGE
+203 DPRGVLSGLTAE
-215 ENFRKAEVVAEVRK
+215 ENFDKASVVAELEQLV
-229 LAEHAPAGR
+229 ETAPAKAV
-238 PDAQGLTP
+238 PAQGLIP
-246 MLCAM
+246 MLCALE
-251 DGASLTDP
+251 GANLVDP
-259 ERLYELKLDGVRI
+259 ERIYELKLDGVRI
-272 VADKHGSQV
+272 VAEKRGGLA
-281 ALRYRNGRAATASYA
+281 ALRYRNGRSATASYS

-307 DDAILDGEIVT
+307 GEALLDGEIVT

-325 SFQRLAPRIH
+325 SFERLAPRIH
-335 AQRPLD
+335 AQKPFE

-347 SVPVVYLVFDLLG
+347 AVPVVYLVFDILA
-360 LAGRDLTGLPLL
+360 LAGRDLTSLPLL

-378 SQLVRGRGLVRV
+378 AQLVRGRGLVRV
-390 LDHIENDGSALYELC
+390 LDHIENDGSALYEFC
-405 RRERLE
+405 RQQRLE
-411 GVVAKRKQSPYR
+411 GVVAKRKLSPYR
-423 CGPRRST
+423 VGPRRTT
-430 DWVKIKCER
+430 DWVKLKVER
-439 DDDFVV
+439 DDDFVLL
-445 MGYCEGHGSRKSLGA
+445 GYVSGSGVRSNLGA
-460 LCIGTYARGE
+460 LCLGVYVEGE

-484 SVRLL
+484 TIRVLL
-489 LPELVEREQPDYP
+489 EALAPLEQAEFP
-502 GHGAVPEDAGTEK
+502 GRGGVPEDPGTER
-515 ARWVRPELVVQVR
+515 ARWVKPQLVVQVR

-542 FLGVRPDMDPKSCH
+542 FLGLRPDIDPHECH
-556 ASPTPPLAEP
+556 ASPPAPLKEP
-566 EPGAAGAVL
+566 EPTATSSL
-575 GSGRVIITN
+575 GSGRVTISN
-584 PDKVFWPESGYT
+584 PDKVFWPDSGYT
-596 KGDLCSY
+596 KSDLCNY
-603 YASIAPRML
+603 YATIAPKML

-629 AGKSFY
+629 TGKSFY
-635 QWNVPA
+635 QWNVPE

-651 ISDTDEVERTPKHV
+651 ISDTDEVDRSPKNV
-665 FLVDDEDGLVYLAQL
+665 FLVDDEDGLIYLANL

-697 CDFLTIDFDLGE
+697 CDFLTVDFDIAQ
-709 RPFVDAVRLGLTLR
+709 RPFSDAVRCGLTLR
-723 EVLDDVGLPGYP
+723 EVLDDAGLPGFP

-743 HVLVP
+743 HVLIP
-748 LGQGIPFE
+748 LGDGIPFE

-769 TSQHPQIATMERKI
+769 TARHPSIATMERKV
-783 DKRGDRVYVDTGQTG
+783 DKRGDRMYIDTGQTG

-841 VRAAEIDDPMSGFDE
+841 SRALEIDDPWLGFAE
-856 AKPDVS
+856 AKPNVA
-862 SALAA
+862 SALSK
-867 LERWVKPR
+867 LERWVKV

>member
-1 MKKTSGDSPS
+1 LKKSSGKSGPPGGGDSGAS
-11 RGPARGTEPQ
+11 RAS
-21 AARDPNELS
+21 RDPNELE

-50 GSARVTRAG
+50 GSTRSTRSG

-130 VWDTGRIRYLEGSAE
+130 VWDTGRIRYLETSAE

-162 HGTFALIN
+162 RGTFALVH

-176 TPEGA
+176 TPEGT

-190 ADAFASDVDVVTH
+190 ADAFASDVDVVESQ
-203 DPRGVLSGLTGE
+203 PRGVLSGLTGE
-215 ENFRKAEVVAEVRK
+215 ENFRKAELVVE
-229 LAEHAPAGR
+229 LASLVEHAPKKG
-238 PDAQGLTP
+238 PSPNGLVP
-246 MLCAM
+246 MLCALE
-251 DGASLTDP
+251 GAELVDS

-272 VADKHGSQV
+272 VAEKRGPQA
-281 ALRYRNGRAATASYA
+281 ALRYRNGRSATANYA
-296 EIARAVSLLPI
+296 EIARAVSLLPA
-307 DDAILDGEIVT
+307 DDALIDGEILT
-318 FDAEGKP
+318 FDADGKP
-325 SFQRLAPRIH
+325 SFERLAPRIH
-335 AQRPLD
+335 AQKPLD

-347 SVPVVYLVFDLLG
+347 NVPVVYLVFDLLS
-360 LAGRDLTGLPLL
+360 LAGRDLTGLPLV
-372 ERKRIL
+372 ERKQIL
-378 SQLVRGRGLVRV
+378 SQLVRGRGLVRM
-390 LDHIENDGSALYELC
+390 LDHIEGDGSALYELC
-405 RRERLE
+405 RREKLE

-423 CGPRRST
+423 VGPRRTT

-445 MGYCEGHGSRKSLGA
+445 MGYVQGQGARKSLGA
-460 LCIGTYARGE
+460 LCLGAYARGE

-484 SVRLL
+484 TIRLL
-489 LPELVEREQPDYP
+489 LPELGRLERATYP
-502 GHGAVPEDAGTEK
+502 GVGDVPEDPGTEK
-515 ARWVRPELVVQVR
+515 ARWLEPKLVVQVR

-542 FLGVRPDMDPKSCH
+542 FLGLRPDVDPHSCL
-556 ASPTPPLAEP
+556 ASATPPVAEP
-566 EPGAAGAVL
+566 EPTASVSL
-575 GSGRVIITN
+575 GTGRVLVSN

-596 KGDLCSY
+596 KADLCSY
-603 YASIAPRML
+603 YASIAPHML

-635 QWNVPA
+635 QWNVPE

-651 ISDTDEVERTPKHV
+651 ISDTDEVDRSAKNV
-665 FLVDDEDGLVYLAQL
+665 FLVDDEDGLVYLANL

-697 CDFLTIDFDLGE
+697 CDFLTVDFDLGE
-709 RPFVDAVRLGLTLR
+709 RPFADAVRLGLTLR
-723 EVLDDVGLPGYP
+723 EVLDDAGLPGFP

-743 HVLVP
+743 HVLIP
-748 LGQGIPFE
+748 LGSGIPFE

-769 TSQHPQIATMERKI
+769 TARHPQIATMERKLE
-783 DKRGDRVYVDTGQTG
+783 KRGDRVYVDTGQTG

-819 PLAWEELHA
+819 TLAWEELHA
-828 GLDPS
+828 GLDPA

-841 VRAAEIDDPMSGFDE
+841 LRAAEIDDPWLAFVE
-856 AKPDVS
+856 AKPNVAA
-862 SALAA
+862 ALAS
-867 LERWVKPR
+867 LERWVKK